1 LNRQTANHIGPSR
14 PSSDAGPPGPRRFQA
29 FRPSRSSVAGLLVG
43 LATLAVMLLSEPHL
57 AIVWDEGYTLG
68 REARLR
74 AWFQALR
81 DPESFAAT
89 WTPPA
94 IELVQQQGVAPPRPD
109 QLNTRGKLLFDP
121 RVVAWFW
128 PFAREEPHGH
138 PPFYALV
145 GLVGDVLA
153 PNWAYLP
160 RARLGPILLFSLCSG
175 VLFSFAARRW
185 GWWAAAVA
193 AGAWVFQPN
202 LFGHGHY
209 ASYDGVLCSLWL
221 LSIFAFDAAV
231 RDKEEANA
239 PPDRQRFPW
248 FSALAFGLILGCA
261 MADKL
266 TGWFLPVPFL
276 AWAALQRR
284 RLPFV
289 VLGVGVGIGMAV
301 VFLLNPPWW
310 TEPISGLIRFFK
322 SNLTRGQ
329 TIPIPV
335 LFLGKIYQTP
345 VESLPWYNTIV
356 WTALVTPVGLLL
368 LALVGAGRAVAK
380 RATEPLGLLILF
392 HWLFL
397 LALRALPNAPGHD
410 GVRLFLPAFGAL
422 ALLASL
428 GVVQL
433 ARWTGKAARWIAS
446 ISLAEAV
453 MSVLVM
459 MPVPLSYFSPIVGGL
474 PGATRLGMEPTYY
487 WDALDADALAWLR
500 ANTQPGQTIQ
510 FSSFP
515 TSWLYLRET
524 GALPPRLAPIDPGA
538 PAWYVLQN
546 RPGAWSPWDRALANN
561 AKPAYTAAKFGVPL
575 VWIFPYQALQGAM
588 RATPKAL

>member
-1 LNRQTANHIGPSR
+1 MSRQTANRI
-14 PSSDAGPPGPRRFQA
+14 D
-29 FRPSRSSVAGLLVG
+29 PSRSSPNDGPLGLRRLRAFAPSRSSFAGLLVG
-43 LATLAVMLLSEPHL
+43 LATLAVMLISEPYL
-57 AIVWDEGYTLG
+57 AIVWDEGYALG
-68 REARLR
+68 RENRLR

-89 WTPPA
+89 WTPPT
-94 IELVQQQGVAPPRPD
+94 IELVQQQGAAPPRPD
-109 QLNTRGKLLFDP
+109 QLNTRSKLLFDP
-121 RVVAWFW
+121 NVVAWFW

-145 GLVGDVLA
+145 GLTGDVLA
-153 PNWAYLP
+153 PGWADLS
-160 RARLGPILLFSLCSG
+160 RARLGPILLFSFCSG
-175 VLFSFAARRW
+175 VLFSFVAGRW
-185 GWWAAAVA
+185 GWWAAAVS

-202 LFGHGHY
+202 LFGHGRY

-221 LSIFAFDAAV
+221 LALFAFAAAV
-231 RDKEEANA
+231 REPEGTDS
-239 PPDRQRFPW
+239 PPNHRRFPW
-248 FSALAFGLILGCA
+248 PTSIVFGLILGCA

-266 TGWFLPVPFL
+266 TGWFLPLPFL

-284 RLPFV
+284 RLPFI
-289 VLGVGVGIGMAV
+289 VLAVGIGIGLVAV
-301 VFLLNPPWW
+301 YILNPPWW
-310 TEPISGLIRFFK
+310 TEPISGPLRFFK

-356 WTALVTPVGLLL
+356 WTVLVTPLGFLL
-368 LALVGAGRAVAK
+368 LALAGVFRAVAK
-380 RATEPLGLLILF
+380 RTTEPIGPLIFL

-397 LALRALPNAPGHD
+397 LLLRALPNAPGHD
-410 GVRLFLPAFGAL
+410 GVRLFLPAFGLL
-422 ALLASL
+422 ALLAGL
-428 GVVQL
+428 GVVQF
-433 ARWTGKAARWIAS
+433 AQWVGKAARWIAS

-453 MSVLVM
+453 VSVLVM

-474 PGATRLGMEPTYY
+474 PGAARRGMEPTYY

-500 ANTQPGQTIQ
+500 ANTRPGQTIQ

-524 GALPPRLAPIDPGA
+524 GALPPRLASIDPGS

-546 RPGAWSPWDRALANN
+546 RPGAWSPWDRTLATE
-561 AKPAYTAAKFGVPL
+561 AKPAYAVTKLGVPL
-575 VWIFPYQALQGAM
+575 VWIFPYQALQEAIQAE
-588 RATPKAL
+588 RR

>member
-1 LNRQTANHIGPSR
+1 MNRPTAPPNGPS
-14 PSSDAGPPGPRRFQA
+14 PSSDDDGTLGPRRFPTL
-29 FRPSRSSVAGLLVG
+29 RPSRFAVVGLLVG
-43 LATLAVMLLSEPHL
+43 LATLAVMLLSEPYL

-68 REARLR
+68 RENRLR
-74 AWFQALR
+74 LWFQALH
-81 DPESFAAT
+81 DPEGFAAT

-94 IELVQQQGVAPPRPD
+94 IELVQQQGLAPPRPD
-109 QLNTRGKLLFDP
+109 QLNTRAKLLFDP
-121 RVVAWFW
+121 GVVSWFW

-145 GLVGDVLA
+145 GLAGDLLT
-153 PNWAYLP
+153 PNWAVLP

-175 VLFSFAARRW
+175 FLFSFVARRW
-185 GWWAAAVA
+185 GYWAAAVA

-221 LSIFAFDAAV
+221 LALFAFAAAAQEP
-231 RDKEEANA
+231 EEK
-239 PPDRQRFPW
+239 DETGSKHRFRW
-248 FSALAFGLILGCA
+248 LAAILFGLILGCA

-266 TGWFLPVPFL
+266 TGWFLPLPFL
-276 AWAALQRR
+276 AWAVLHRR
-284 RLPFV
+284 RPPFV
-289 VLGVGVGIGMAV
+289 VLAVGIGVGLLV
-301 VFLLNPPWW
+301 VFALNPPWW
-310 TEPISGLIRFFK
+310 TDPISGPLRFFK

-356 WTALVTPVGLLL
+356 WTVLVTPIGLLVL
-368 LALVGAGRAVAK
+368 GILGAFRAVAK
-380 RATEPLGLLILF
+380 RTTEPLGLLILL

-397 LALRALPNAPGHD
+397 LTLRALPNAPGHD
-410 GVRLFLPAFGAL
+410 GVRLFLPAFGVL
-422 ALLASL
+422 ALLCGL
-428 GVVQL
+428 GVAQL
-433 ARWTGKAARWIAS
+433 SQWVGKASRWIAS
-446 ISLAEAV
+446 MSLAEAV
-453 MSVLVM
+453 ISVLVM
-459 MPVPLSYFSPIVGGL
+459 MPVPLAYFSPIVGGL
-474 PGATRLGMEPTYY
+474 PGAARLGMEPTYY

-500 ANTQPGQTIQ
+500 ANTPAGRTIQ

-524 GALPPRLAPIDPGA
+524 GALPHRLAPIDPGA

-546 RPGAWSPWDRALANN
+546 RPGAWSPWDRALATQ
-561 AKPAYTAAKFGVPL
+561 AAPAYTVSKLGVPL
-575 VWIFPYQALQGAM
+575 IWIFTHQTLQEAL
-588 RATPKAL
+588 ATTSKGL

>member
-1 LNRQTANHIGPSR
+1 LNRQTANQQNGPSR
-14 PSSDAGPPGPRRFQA
+14 PSTHDEPLGPRRFRA
-29 FRPSRSSVAGLLVG
+29 LAPSRFSIAGLFVG
-43 LATLAVMLLSEPHL
+43 LATLAVMLASEPYL

-68 REARLR
+68 RENRLR
-74 AWFQALR
+74 IWFQALR
-81 DPESFAAT
+81 DPEGFAAS

-94 IELVQQQGVAPPRPD
+94 IELVQQQGAAPPRAD

-145 GLVGDVLA
+145 GLTGDVLA
-153 PNWAYLP
+153 PNWAGLP

-175 VLFSFAARRW
+175 ILFSFVARRW
-185 GWWAAAVA
+185 GWWAAAVS

-221 LSIFAFDAAV
+221 LALFAFAAAV
-231 RDKEEANA
+231 KEPEEFEA
-239 PPDRQRFPW
+239 PPDRRRFPW
-248 FSALAFGLILGCA
+248 PTALVFGLILGCA

-266 TGWFLPVPFL
+266 TGWFLPLPFL
-276 AWAALQRR
+276 AWAVIQRR

-289 VLGVGVGIGMAV
+289 VLAVGVGIGLLTV
-301 VFLLNPPWW
+301 YVLNPPWW
-310 TEPISGLIRFFK
+310 TEPISGPVRFFK

-335 LFLGKIYQTP
+335 QFLGTIYQTP
-345 VESLPWYNTIV
+345 AESLPWYNTIV
-356 WTALVTPVGLLL
+356 WTVLVTPVGLLL
-368 LALVGAGRAVAK
+368 LGFLGAIRAVAK
-380 RATEPLGLLILF
+380 RATEPIGLLILL

-410 GVRLFLPAFGAL
+410 GVRLFLPAFGVL
-422 ALLASL
+422 ALLSGL
-428 GVVQL
+428 GVAQL
-433 ARWTGKAARWIAS
+433 AQWVGKAARWVAS

-453 MSVLVM
+453 ASVLVM

-474 PGATRLGMEPTYY
+474 PGAVRLGMEPTYY
-487 WDALDADALAWLR
+487 WDALDAGALAWLR
-500 ANTQPGQTIQ
+500 ANTRPGQTIQ

-524 GALPPRLAPIDPGA
+524 GALPSRLAPLDPGE
-538 PAWYVLQN
+538 PTWYVLQN
-546 RPGAWSPWDRALANN
+546 RPGARSPWDRALATE
-561 AKPAYTAAKFGVPL
+561 AKPAYTVAKLGVPL
-575 VWIFPYQALQGAM
+575 VWIFPYQAL
-588 RATPKAL
+588 RKAIEAERR

>member
-1 LNRQTANHIGPSR
+1 MNRQTANQTGPSR
-14 PSSDAGPPGPRRFQA
+14 PSPIDAPPGPRRFRSL
-29 FRPSRSSVAGLLVG
+29 RPSRLAVAGLLVG

-68 REARLR
+68 RENRLR

-89 WTPPA
+89 WTPPT
-94 IELVQQQGVAPPRPD
+94 IELVQQQGAEAPRPD
-109 QLNTRGKLLFDP
+109 QINTRGKLLFDP

-153 PNWAYLP
+153 PTWAELP

-175 VLFSFAARRW
+175 VLFSFVARRW

-221 LSIFAFDAAV
+221 LAIFAFAAAM
-231 RDKEEANA
+231 REEGEVDG
-239 PPDRQRFPW
+239 PPGRPYFPW
-248 FSALAFGLILGCA
+248 LPALAFGLILGCA

-266 TGWFLPVPFL
+266 TGWFLPLPFL

-284 RLPFV
+284 RLPFA
-289 VLGVGVGIGMAV
+289 VLAVGVGVALAV

-310 TEPISGLIRFFK
+310 TDPISGPLRFFK

-335 LFLGKIYQTP
+335 LFLGTIYQTP
-345 VESLPWYNTIV
+345 VESLPWYNTLV
-356 WTALVTPVGLLL
+356 WTALVTPIGF
-368 LALVGAGRAVAK
+368 LALALTGAFRAVA
-380 RATEPLGLLILF
+380 RRSSEPIGLLILF

-422 ALLASL
+422 ALLAGL

-433 ARWTGKAARWIAS
+433 AQWLGRASRWIAS
-446 ISLAEAV
+446 FSLAEAV
-453 MSVLVM
+453 VSVLVM

-474 PGATRLGMEPTYY
+474 PGAVRLGMEPTYY

-500 ANTQPGQTIQ
+500 NNTGPGQSIR

-524 GALPPRLAPIDPGA
+524 GALPPRLAPIDPGS

-546 RPGAWSPWDRALANN
+546 RPGAWSPWDRALANG
-561 AKPAYTAAKFGVPL
+561 AKPAYTVAKFGVPL
-575 VWIFPYQALQGAM
+575 VWIFPYQALREVM
-588 RATPKAL
+588 RTPSQAP

>member
-1 LNRQTANHIGPSR
+1 
-14 PSSDAGPPGPRRFQA
+14 
-29 FRPSRSSVAGLLVG
+29 
-43 LATLAVMLLSEPHL
+43 MLLSEPYL

-68 REARLR
+68 RENRLR
-74 AWFQALR
+74 MWFQALR
-81 DPESFAAT
+81 DPEAFAST

-94 IELVQQQGVAPPRPD
+94 IELVQQQGLAPPRPD
-109 QLNTRGKLLFDP
+109 QLNTRAKLLFDS
-121 RVVAWFW
+121 RVVSWFW

-145 GLVGDVLA
+145 GLAGDVLT
-153 PNWAYLP
+153 PNWPDLP

-175 VLFSFAARRW
+175 FLFSFVARRW
-185 GWWAAAVA
+185 GYWAAAVS

-221 LSIFAFDAAV
+221 LALFAFGAAV
-231 RDKEEANA
+231 NESEEKDEAS
-239 PPDRQRFPW
+239 PDNRRFPW
-248 FSALAFGLILGCA
+248 PAAIFFGLILGCA

-266 TGWFLPVPFL
+266 TGWFLPLPFL
-276 AWAALQRR
+276 AWAAIQRR

-289 VLGVGVGIGMAV
+289 VLVIGIGIGLV
-301 VFLLNPPWW
+301 TVFALNPPWW
-310 TEPISGLIRFFK
+310 TEPFSGPLRFFK

-356 WTALVTPVGLLL
+356 WTILVTPVGLLL
-368 LALVGAGRAVAK
+368 LGLLGAFRAVAK
-380 RATEPLGLLILF
+380 RTTESLGLLVLF
-392 HWLFL
+392 NWLFL
-397 LALRALPNAPGHD
+397 LSLRALPNTPGHD
-410 GVRLFLPAFGAL
+410 GVRLFLPAFGVL
-422 ALLASL
+422 ALLSGL
-428 GVVQL
+428 GVALL
-433 ARWTGKAARWIAS
+433 AQWAGRAARWIAS
-446 ISLAEAV
+446 ISLVEAV
-453 MSVLVM
+453 VSVMVM
-459 MPVPLSYFSPIVGGL
+459 MPVPLSYFSPIVGGP
-474 PGATRLGMEPTYY
+474 PGAVRLGMEPTYY

-500 ANTQPGQTIQ
+500 SNTRPGQTIQ

-524 GALPPRLAPIDPGA
+524 GALPSRLAPLDPGA

-546 RPGAWSPWDRALANN
+546 RPGAWSPWDRALVSQAT
-561 AKPAYTAAKFGVPL
+561 PAYTVTKLGAPL
-575 VWIFPYQALQGAM
+575 IWIFPYQALQE
-588 RATPKAL
+588 ALTTTSTAL